1 MTGGLPVYLDYA
13 ATTPVD
19 SRVVASMLRFL
30 DPHQNFGNPASRTHR
45 YGWDAHA
52 AVERARAQVATLIQ
66 AEPAEIIWTSGA
78 TESNNLAV
86 KGVAQQAGEKKRHI
100 LTTQIEHK
108 SILEPCEFLSGHGY
122 EISYLKVLPNGKV
135 DISQLEQQLRSDTVL
150 VSIMHVNNEIGVI
163 QDLAAISS
171 VVRSRGILFHVDAA
185 QSIGKITVDVSAVP
199 VDLMSMSAHKVYGPK
214 GVGALY
220 VRRGVR
226 HKLVPQLH
234 GGGHEQGL
242 RAGTNAPHQ
251 VVGMGEAFNIAQEQ
265 MSVEHAR
272 IKALRERLVNGLLGI
287 GGVKVNGALAESV
300 PNIVSVGFAGIAA
313 ETLLSALTGIAISA
327 GSACSSGSVEP
338 SHVLVALGRDRREAL
353 STLRFSLGRF
363 TTEADVDWTITHVNE
378 TVASIRR

>member
-1 MTGGLPVYLDYA
+1 MTEGLPVYLDYA

-19 SRVVASMLRFL
+19 SRVAASMMRFL
-30 DPHQNFGNPASRTHR
+30 DSHRNFGNPASRTHR
-45 YGWDAHA
+45 YGWDAQA
-52 AVERARAQVATLIQ
+52 AVENARSQVAKLIQ
-66 AEPAEIIWTSGA
+66 ADPAEIIWTSGA

-86 KGVAQQAGEKKRHI
+86 KGVAEQTGNQKRHI

-108 SILEPCEFLSGHGY
+108 SVLEPCEFLSEHGY

-135 DISQLEQQLRSDTVL
+135 DISELEKQLRSDTAL
-150 VSIMHVNNEIGVI
+150 VSVMHVNNEIGVI
-163 QDLAAISS
+163 QDIAVISG
-171 VVRSRGILFHVDAA
+171 VVRRRGILFHVDAA

-214 GVGALY
+214 GAGALY

-226 HKLVPQLH
+226 HQLVPQLH

-242 RAGTNAPHQ
+242 RAGTIAPHQ
-251 VVGMGEAFNIAQEQ
+251 VVGMGEACSIAQEQ
-265 MSVEHAR
+265 MAAEYVRLE
-272 IKALRERLVNGLLGI
+272 ALRTRLCHGLLSI
-287 GGVKVNGALAESV
+287 SGVKVNGALAERVPHILSV
-300 PNIVSVGFAGIAA
+300 SFAGIAA

-338 SHVLVALGRDRREAL
+338 SHVLIALGQDRRLAL

-363 TTEADVDWTITHVNE
+363 TTEADVDRTITHVNE
-378 TVASIRR
+378 TVAVIRG